1 MTSNAPTTTQVLLGL
16 ALAGLLSACGEP
28 ADSGDA
34 SSGEEQADESSDDGS
49 ADEGDDAT
57 EPEVTSTEIIPDLGL
72 ADFTADC
79 DEAGGVVEEHSHCG
93 GLNTCAGFSY
103 DTASDEL
110 IHHTCA
116 GLNTCAG
123 FSCVTS

>member
-16 ALAGLLSACGEP
+16 ALAGFLSACGEP
-28 ADSGDA
+28 DDA
-34 SSGEEQADESSDDGS
+34 SSGDEQADESSDEGS
-49 ADEGDDAT
+49 GVGDDAT
-57 EPEVTSTEIIPDLGL
+57 EPEVTSTEVIPDLGL

-103 DTASDEL
+103 DTASDKL

-123 FSCVTS
+123 FSCVTG